1 MNFLTVFVRPPGD
14 LVYFVLVVVVL
25 MACLLMTVGQA
36 VRRNTQSASRLAAG
50 LTFSFGAWMLI
61 LLAVVFALLRGEE
74 FHLNSL
80 QALERS
86 VQVWIVV
93 ALGLALSPAADSSL
107 EVNLRRGAFGIAVTT
122 LIFYLTTGGAVSE
135 GLSGGSGV
143 AALIWC
149 LLPAAAGGV
158 FIAGVLVQGG
168 RSADGPLK
176 LVLYSVLIA
185 GAIIGL
191 LQSSLGSDDGSIGA
205 LRLAFIGAMAVMA
218 VIAYRTLLSGVLEQ
232 LRGLEDQVQRAST
245 QVSTSERQPPPV
257 VVRAPTAGERES
269 TQLLRALGLMIEDT
283 HPSAVPGQVVR
294 AALEMLRA
302 DIGALIR
309 VQDANYADLVVV
321 MDRAR
326 KKSEQGL
333 AVSLAAQ
340 PTLKNAIER
349 LQQRPLFP
357 DRNQAELDDLYTRLG
372 LDQTSGPAYFQPLTR
387 EGELQGVLMVG
398 FPFADRELSESESE
412 ALKGLGV
419 IAAGL
424 LALSDMAE
432 EQRLLAEERAIQAMA
447 QGIPLS
453 QISDDQVYAARKSAL
468 AELQKSRLDIDALS
482 TQVKRLEERLA
493 IERDRL
499 AMSLSDSDADLSI
512 SQRIQSIGQE
522 RAALREERDQLA
534 ERLRQME
541 SALSGAG
548 EHGDETALRQLIDS
562 LREERDNLAA
572 QRERLQ
578 AQLDD
583 LMAAAPSGPAVAA
596 QVVSEMDADVQRLV
610 EERNQLKSRFELL
623 AKQLESFGLDAS
635 PSGIAQLISELYA
648 ERTSLMARITTV
660 TAEKDTIAQD
670 RVRLAQRLAQLRE
683 SDNSIKRLER
693 EVQNVLADRET
704 VVRQR
709 DAYKRQRDELVERF
723 EAVRKFR
730 ERVVERVTLLEAQL
744 KQLQQRYTQLLAAGG
759 KSAQQ
764 GEADPITIELS
775 RATARIADLE
785 NELSTLRSRPAPH
798 EGGKPALETESVMGL
813 VQDLRT
819 PITSMRGYVDLMLR
833 ESVGILGDMQR
844 RFLQRVAANVTRL
857 SNMIE
862 DLIRM
867 AALDSGNFTLE
878 REHVD
883 LVGIVEDAISEVS
896 VPLREKGIEVNLD
909 LAVDEAIVSADREAM
924 KQVVLQLL
932 TNAYLAAPESSV
944 VEITID
950 LERQAGRRWVHL
962 AVTDAGAGIAPE
974 DLPRVFGRR
983 YQSENPLLAGLGDTG
998 IGLAI
1003 AKQIVEA
1010 HDGTIDVESSVGG
1023 PTRFNVRLEFMPQAR
1038 N

>member
-36 VRRNTQSASRLAAG
+36 VRRSTQSASRLAAG

-74 FHLNSL
+74 FDLNSL
-80 QALERS
+80 QALERTI
-86 VQVWIVV
+86 QVWIITAV
-93 ALGLALSPAADSSL
+93 GLALSPAAESPL
-107 EVNLRRGAFGIAVTT
+107 EVNLRRSSFAIALAALV
-122 LIFYLTTGGAVSE
+122 FYLTTGGAITN
-135 GLSGGSGV
+135 GLSGGSAV
-143 AALIWC
+143 AALIWG
-149 LLPAAAGGV
+149 LLPAAVSSV
-158 FIAGVLVQGG
+158 FVAGVLVQGK
-168 RSADGPLK
+168 RSEDGPLK
-176 LVLYSVLIA
+176 LVLYSLLIA
-185 GAIIGL
+185 GALIGV
-191 LQSSLGSDDGSIGA
+191 LQYSSGSDEGAIGA
-205 LRLAFIGAMAVMA
+205 LRLAFIGGLSVIA
-218 VIAYRTLLSGVLEQ
+218 VIAYRALLSSVLEQ
-232 LRGLEDQVQRAST
+232 IRGLEDQVQRASAQFGT
-245 QVSTSERQPPPV
+245 HERQSPPV
-257 VVRAPTAGERES
+257 VVRAPTPGERES

-283 HPSAVPGQVVR
+283 HPSAIPGQVVR

-321 MDRAR
+321 MDRTR

-372 LDQTSGPAYFQPLTR
+372 LDQASGPAYFQPLTR

-398 FPFADRELSESESE
+398 FPFSDRELSESESE

-447 QGIPLS
+447 QGVPLS
-453 QISDDQVYAARKSAL
+453 QVSDEQVYAARQSAL
-468 AELQKSRLDIDALS
+468 AELQKARLDIDTLS

-548 EHGDETALRQLIDS
+548 EHGDETALHQLIDS

-578 AQLDD
+578 AQLDE
-583 LMAAAPSGPAVAA
+583 LTSAAQTGPAAAA
-596 QVVSEMDADVQRLV
+596 QVVSAMDADVRRLI
-610 EERNQLKSRFELL
+610 EERDQLKNRFESL

-635 PSGIAQLISELYA
+635 PSGIAQLISQLYA
-648 ERTSLMARITTV
+648 ERTSLMARVTTV

-670 RVRLAQRLAQLRE
+670 RTRLAQRLAQLRD

-693 EVQNVLADRET
+693 EVQNLLEDRET

-730 ERVVERVTLLEAQL
+730 ERVVERVATLEAQL
-744 KQLQQRYTQLLAAGG
+744 RQLQQRYTQLLATSG
-759 KSAQQ
+759 KAV
-764 GEADPITIELS
+764 GEGAADPLTVELTK
-775 RATARIADLE
+775 ATARIAELE
-785 NELSTLRSRPAPH
+785 SELATLRSRPMPR
-798 EGGKPALETESVMGL
+798 EGAKPALETESVMGL

-819 PITSMRGYVDLMLR
+819 PITSMRGYIDLMLR

-844 RFLQRVAANVTRL
+844 RFLQRVASNVTRL

-867 AALDSGNFTLE
+867 AALDTGNFTLQ

-909 LAVDEAIVSADREAM
+909 LAVDEAFVSADREAM
-924 KQVVLQLL
+924 KHVVLQLL
-932 TNAYLAAPESSV
+932 TNAYLASPESSV
-944 VEITID
+944 VEVTID

-962 AVTDAGAGIAPE
+962 AVTDSGAGIAPE
-974 DLPRVFGRR
+974 DLSRVFGRR
-983 YQSENPLLAGLGDTG
+983 YQGENPLVAGLGDTG

-1010 HDGTIDVESSVGG
+1010 HGGTIDVESSIGG